1 MFTEHHKGGGG
12 TCFPAQSVGL
22 GMPDQLVLLRL
33 FKCCDLW
40 LQQTGHEQPS
50 CDLLNNGSFDYN

>member
-1 MFTEHHKGGGG
+1 MLAMPVLGI
-12 TCFPAQSVGL
+12 GL
-22 GMPDQLVLLRL
+22 GMPDRLVLLGL

-50 CDLLNNGSFDYN
+50 CGLLNNGSFDYN